1 MSKRRGKRSLD
12 RLPLLWKHMLMMV
25 CVLALALTALGF
37 SNRQSLETM
46 TQEQLS
52 KFDISLE
59 RDCDQFSSAMN
70 RTIAIPDGVEGTRF
84 YNYIKGVNDGYLADK
99 YYPVLNYLRKALNNQ
114 VYLQQASAETG
125 LYLCGTNS
133 IVTNQR
139 NFPNAEDCF
148 EQYLKFSQT
157 GIETLLGYLR
167 ERNSVTILPMQP
179 VKLGD
184 NDYEP
189 CLCLIIHPINS
200 NTAVLSIYTQETV
213 LEQLGFSYLPQGSAL
228 RLTAKDGQVLFHY
241 PGTAEENCYLL
252 TGTMKDFQIQVE
264 LWIPRDY
271 FRELLRPVRLTGFGS
286 MILVA
291 VLGLA
296 LSYVLS
302 RVSVRPIRQLLS
314 DHGQSEAA
322 QVNEITQLD
331 HLLQISSQQSRD
343 LRDRLTGQL
352 LARALSGAVLSQ
364 REEDALRQ
372 ALGDLVERYQV
383 AILHSSRQIT
393 PGLRDHLQNVFPGA
407 AAATLNDKETG
418 LLLPAGEDCL
428 ETLKAESARLNT
440 LPDSEI
446 HCGVSAPA
454 ERLESLHIAVRQA
467 RTAIPQD
474 QGVRLFPG
482 ESVGGGSVSWLQH
495 ERLYQSIFSGDETE
509 ARRLLGSIAAQSNHV
524 SGREAYYNVRFVLR
538 SAAEELEIPVEED
551 REYALNLLPG
561 ENILSL
567 EQQLDSLFRGL
578 DARRQENLENFHSQI
593 LAWVRQNL
601 ADYDLSA
608 PRVAERF
615 GIPEKRVYEI
625 IRKETEMT
633 FREYLTDLRMQ
644 KAARLLRSSV
654 DGIAEIAQSCG
665 YHSSSTFY
673 RLFQETYSMSP
684 GQYRK
689 ECGE

>member
-1 MSKRRGKRSLD
+1 MRERREKRSLD

-25 CVLALALTALGF
+25 CVLALALTALGI
-37 SNRQSLETM
+37 SNRQSVKTLTR
-46 TQEQLS
+46 EQLS
-52 KFDISLE
+52 KFGISLD
-59 RDCDQFSSAMN
+59 RSCAQFSSTLY
-70 RTIAIPDGVEGTRF
+70 RTLAIPDGVEGTR
-84 YNYIKGVNDGYLADK
+84 YYDYIKGVNAGYLAEK

-114 VYLQQASAETG
+114 VYLQQASAETA

-189 CLCLIIHPINS
+189 CLCLIIHPIHS
-200 NTAVLSIYTQETV
+200 NAAVLSLYTQETV
-213 LEQLGFSYLPQGSAL
+213 LEQLGFAYLPQGSGV
-228 RLTAKDGQVLFHY
+228 RLTAEGGQVLFHY
-241 PGTAEENCYLL
+241 PGEAEENCYLL
-252 TGTMKDFQIQVE
+252 TGTLKDFQIQVE
-264 LWIPRDY
+264 LWIPRAY
-271 FRELLRPVRLTGFGS
+271 FRELLRPVRLTGMGS
-286 MILVA
+286 MVLVA
-291 VLGLA
+291 ALGLA

-302 RVSVRPIRQLLS
+302 RVSVRPIRRLLS
-314 DHGQSEAA
+314 DHGQAEAP
-322 QVNEITQLD
+322 QINEITQLD
-331 HLLQISSQQSRD
+331 RLLQISSQQSRE

-407 AAATLNDKETG
+407 VAATLNDKETG
-418 LLLPAGEDCL
+418 LLLPAGEEQL
-428 ETLKAESARLNT
+428 EGLEAETARLNT
-440 LPDSEI
+440 LPDSNI
-446 HCGVSAPA
+446 HCGISAPA

-467 RTAIPQD
+467 RMAIPQE

-482 ESVGGGSVSWLQH
+482 EIAGGGSVSWLQH

-551 REYALNLLPG
+551 REYAQNLLPG

-578 DARRQENLENFHSQI
+578 DARRLENLENFHSQI

-608 PRVAERF
+608 PTVAERF

-625 IRKETEMT
+625 IRKETERT

-673 RLFQETYSMSP
+673 RLFQETYGMSP